1 MSEAVMDMY
10 NALID
15 CGFTQNQVD
24 EMDIVH
30 HLKLLARRK
39 QQKNKKE
46 QEDVLYIDQ
55 VLG

>member
-1 MSEAVMDMY
+1 MDMY

-39 QQKNKKE
+39 SKDKKKE
-46 QEDVLYIDQ
+46 PEGLYIDQ

>member
-1 MSEAVMDMY
+1 MDMY